1 MSPGWIAICRFEEVP
16 RLGARRVTTPWGTI
30 AVFRTRDDRLYAIED
45 RCPHKGGPLSQGIV
59 HDNAV
64 ACPLHGWVID
74 LESASAREP
83 DKGCIRRFDVRLKDG
98 AIELMPPMLQELAAE

>member
-1 MSPGWIAICRFEEVP
+1 MLGGWIAICRFEDVP
-16 RLGARRVTTPWGTI
+16 RLGARRVATPWG
-30 AVFRTRDDRLYAIED
+30 AVALFRTRDDRLYAIED

-74 LESASAREP
+74 LECASARAP
-83 DKGCIRRFDVRLKDG
+83 DTGCVRRFDVRLADG
-98 AIELMPPMLQELAAE
+98 RVELLSPVLRELAAE